1 MAGSSH
7 VAVIGGGIG
16 GLTAALALA
25 RRGCDVAL
33 YEQAR
38 ELGEIGA
45 GLHVS
50 PNGLKVLHAL
60 GLEEPLA
67 AVAARPSAIV
77 ARHFATGVPNF
88 ESPFDEAFVARY
100 GAPFYSLHRADL
112 LEILASAVA
121 AEPRVRLTLDS
132 RVVHVDESRGTA
144 DVMFEDGSRVSAAA
158 VVAADGVHS
167 RLRANMHGGIPTKFT
182 GHVAY
187 RGLVATAELADGLVE
202 PKLNIWVGPGRHVV
216 AYPVRR
222 GELINYVAVV
232 EEDGWADESWTTT
245 ADKNV
250 LSTAFAGWHETV
262 QTLVGHTLRGECYK
276 WALLGRD
283 PLPYWSTERV
293 TLLGDAAHPMVP
305 YLAQGA
311 VMAIEDAWVL
321 AACLAGARNPAE
333 AFVTYEAARLERTAA
348 IQTAA
353 WEQGK
358 LNHAVGR
365 GGAGDRFGGGGFSD
379 PSWIYGHDV
388 VAAFP

>member
-1 MAGSSH
+1 MDAE
-7 VAVIGGGIG
+7 VAVIGAGIG

-25 RRGCDVAL
+25 RRGCTVAV

-60 GLEEPLA
+60 GLEDALG
-67 AVAARPSAIV
+67 AVAARPCTIV
-77 ARHFATGVPNF
+77 ARHFATGAPNF
-88 ESPFDEAFVARY
+88 EKPFDEEFCARY

-112 LEILASAVA
+112 LAILANAVTS
-121 AEPRVRLTLDS
+121 EPRVRLTLES
-132 RVVHVDESRGTA
+132 RAVQVDEVHGA
-144 DVMFEDGSRVSAAA
+144 AEIVFENGRRAAAAA

-167 RLRANMHGGIPTKFT
+167 RIRANMHSAITTRFT

-187 RGLVATAELADGLVE
+187 RGMAATAELPDGLVE
-202 PKLNIWVGPGRHVV
+202 PKLNIWVGPGRHFV

-232 EEDGWADESWTTT
+232 EEEGWTEESWTTK

-250 LSTAFAGWHETV
+250 LATAFAEWHETV
-262 QTLVGHTLRGECYK
+262 RALVGQTLRGECYK

-283 PLPYWSTERV
+283 PLPSWSTGRV

-321 AACLAGARNPAE
+321 AACLSAAPDPPA
-333 AFVTYEAARLERTAA
+333 AFATYEEARRQRTAD
-348 IQTAA
+348 IQMAA

-365 GGAGDRFGGGGFSD
+365 GGEGDRFGGGGFSD
-379 PSWIYGHDV
+379 PGWIYGHDV